1 MKTIQL
7 FGILFLTL
15 VSVCL
20 SGCSDDNDETKK
32 VYPIRF
38 IEKSHEVRLLQTERI
53 WFADGGGD
61 YTVSVADEELLSATI
76 NADTKNLS
84 VIGKKKGT
92 TNVTIKDNKANE
104 EVTLTI
110 KVVDSY
116 LGFVSKKSYIS
127 FFPLESDLFLV
138 NDEQKSFYLFKQERG
153 GSFPMETPI
162 LAGQYETNVTD
173 NGFCLKLIFTNDKD
187 EEETHTYNISES
199 DYEVFAIMNKYL
211 NSNWPQPSNDL
222 TRSVGPPRVYR
233 LNMKEVDT
241 EYSAQWVL
249 DLITMPKGILK

>member
-1 MKTIQL
+1 MRTIQL
-7 FGILFLTL
+7 LGVVLLTL
-15 VSVCL
+15 MSVCL
-20 SGCSDDNDETKK
+20 SGCSDDNGEAKK

-53 WFADGGGD
+53 WFTDGGGD

-84 VIGKKKGT
+84 VTGKKKGT
-92 TNVTIKDNKANE
+92 TTVTIRDNKMNE

-116 LGFVSKKSYIS
+116 LGFVIRRSDIS
-127 FFPLESDLFLV
+127 FLPLQSDLFLV

-153 GSFPMETPI
+153 GSLPVETPI

-173 NGFCLKLIFTNDKD
+173 DGFCLKLIFTNDKD

-199 DYEVFAIMNKYL
+199 DYEIFVIMNRYL

-222 TRSVGPPRVYR
+222 TRSIGPRVYR
-233 LNMKEVDT
+233 LYMKEVDT

-249 DLITMPKGILK
+249 DLMTMPKGILK